1 MSKKCI
7 WSGQT
12 SNKLKALGPVEHKGQ
27 KLELFALP
35 EHTAKATTFL
45 QSYQK
50 HRLLFQR
57 LMAVGLM
64 LVILS
69 TFSSAKWIESV
80 GWAILGITFLV
91 FPFGHRPDF
100 QGMSLSK
107 SIKLARV
114 LGVAFLIMA
123 GFISI
128 WQVYGVSLS

>member
-12 SNKLKALGPVEHKGQ
+12 SNKLKALGPIEHKGQ

-35 EHTAKATTFL
+35 EHTSKAQSFL

-50 HRLLFQR
+50 HRQLFQS
-57 LMAVGLM
+57 LMGVGLM
-64 LVILS
+64 LVVLS
-69 TFSSAKWIESV
+69 TFSSTRWIESI
-80 GWAILGITFLV
+80 GWAILGITFFI

-107 SIKLARV
+107 SIKLARI
-114 LGVAFLIMA
+114 LGVAFLAMA
-123 GFISI
+123 VFISI
-128 WQVYGVSLS
+128 W